1 VTRDEWEQ
9 QAIRIGSAWP
19 TPPMDDTRRD
29 VYYDVLHDLPIEAVE
44 KTVSALLREAR
55 ETVPAPG
62 VIRAHAEQVAMPV
75 SAQTP
80 TVIPGLP
87 SPQAPAVRTP
97 AAADAPMTGKRS
109 DQEEREGRRP
119 WLGVL
124 FGILGIFPLAL
135 WFGIRSLIDR
145 KHAVEAGR
153 KPAGDTWAALTAI
166 LLGTIALM
174 VVPIGIA
181 YALSDTNPNGGTYL
195 TRAELEGSIK
205 NQGVFGSDEQQVRV
219 TEASC
224 VEDSSDGSKY
234 RCLVTFRGG
243 IQQSYQVTVGK
254 DGSWVAS

>member
-1 VTRDEWEQ
+1 MTRDEWEQ
-9 QAIRIGSAWP
+9 QAIRISSAWP

-44 KTVSALLREAR
+44 KAVSSLLREAR
-55 ETVPAPG
+55 ESVPAPG
-62 VIRAHAEQVAMPV
+62 VIRAHAEQVAVPV
-75 SAQTP
+75 SVEVPAG
-80 TVIPGLP
+80 IPGLP
-87 SPQAPAVRTP
+87 SPPTP
-97 AAADAPMTGKRS
+97 AARAPEAADVSVTGKRS

-145 KHAVEAGR
+145 KHAIEAGR

-166 LLGTIALM
+166 VLGTISLI
-174 VVPIGIA
+174 VVPIGVA
-181 YALSDTNPNGGTYL
+181 YAFSETNPNGGTYL
-195 TRAELEGSIK
+195 TRPELEGSIK

-224 VEDSSDGSKY
+224 VEDSSDGSRY

-254 DGSWVAS
+254 DGSWVAN